1 MVIPAPARTFSP
13 EEAMNTAMLMVAFV
27 VTPSQGEKAVTPA
40 EKHAFEKLLAE
51 LPHQGEFYTDEA
63 IERAAPYTRVLLA
76 LTQKDV
82 GKRAHYGLFAV
93 SRGLLNRK
101 EQREYGVKHFGTI
114 AHPDLKLFWGVILF
128 EETRPSPE
136 IVRFLRAALESEDQ
150 AETLSK
156 ILGPKFEEFKQR
168 VKDYTFKEV

>member
-1 MVIPAPARTFSP
+1 
-13 EEAMNTAMLMVAFV
+13 MNTAMLMAALV
-27 VTPSQGEKAVTPA
+27 VTPSQGERPVTPA
-40 EKHAFEKLLAE
+40 EKRAFENLLAE

-76 LTQKDV
+76 LTQKDI
-82 GKRAHYGLFAV
+82 GERAHYGLYAV

-114 AHPDLKLFWGVILF
+114 AHPDLKLFWGAVLF
-128 EETRPSPE
+128 DETRPSPE
-136 IVRFLRAALESEDQ
+136 IVNFLRAALESKEQ
-150 AETLSK
+150 AEMLSNM
-156 ILGPKFEEFKQR
+156 LGPKFEDFKQR